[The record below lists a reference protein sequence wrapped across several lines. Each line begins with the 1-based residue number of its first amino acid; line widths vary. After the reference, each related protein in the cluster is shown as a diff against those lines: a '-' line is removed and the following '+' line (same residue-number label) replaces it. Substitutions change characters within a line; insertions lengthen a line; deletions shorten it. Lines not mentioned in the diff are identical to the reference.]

1 MKTNMA
7 QHGAWDTEGCPEMLV
22 ESAFDNIQCILLK
35 MLWRTG
41 REQRWLLMPTGAQYL
56 AVILQMNP

>member
-1 MKTNMA
+1 
-7 QHGAWDTEGCPEMLV
+7 
-22 ESAFDNIQCILLK
+22 

-56 AVILQMNP
+56 AVILQMNPWESTGVPEWIYMCILRWNCTLQK